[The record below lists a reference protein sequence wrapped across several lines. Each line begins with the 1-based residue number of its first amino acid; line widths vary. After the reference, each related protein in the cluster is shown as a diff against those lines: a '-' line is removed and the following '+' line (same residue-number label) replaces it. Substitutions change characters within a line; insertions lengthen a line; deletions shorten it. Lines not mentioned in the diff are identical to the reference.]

1 MKLQHLRYLCAVAQ
15 EGFSVSRAA
24 TALGT
29 SQPAISK
36 QIRLLEA
43 DLGADL
49 LIRRGNRIVGLTAVG
64 EAMIDAARRT
74 LWEAQN
80 LERITEELTK
90 KGSGRLVIATTH
102 MYARYVLRPVI
113 KDFIR
118 NYPDVHLVLR
128 QGIPSMIAEWVA
140 AGEADMGIAG
150 KSLDV
155 HEELLFLAGEAL
167 HRSVIVPKRH
177 PLLRE
182 KRLSLRSIAQYP
194 IVTLDQSLEGGRTVV
209 SAFQAAGIKPNI
221 VLSAL
226 DADVVKSYVE
236 LGLGVAIL
244 LLVAYEPE
252 RDRDLR
258 AIDAAYL
265 FQPTIFHI
273 VLRQGKYLPSYM
285 YDFIERLTPKW
296 DRRAVDKAMR
306 LNIVEPNSTQES
318 GACRTPD
325 SQSG

>member
-1 MKLQHLRYLCAVAQ
+1 MKLQHLRYLCSVAQ
-15 EGFSVSRAA
+15 EGFSISRAA
-24 TALGT
+24 SALGA
-29 SQPAISK
+29 SQPAVSK
-36 QIRLLEA
+36 QIRLLEVEI
-43 DLGADL
+43 GADL

-64 EAMIDAARRT
+64 EAIIDAARRT

-80 LERITEELTK
+80 LQRITEEFTQ

-113 KDFIR
+113 KDFIHSH
-118 NYPDVHLVLR
+118 PHVHLVLR

-155 HEELLFLAGEAL
+155 HDELLFLAGEAL
-167 HRSVIVPKRH
+167 HRSVIVPKGH
-177 PLLRE
+177 PLSKE
-182 KRLSLRSIAQYP
+182 KRLSLKAIAQFP
-194 IVTLDQSLEGGRTVV
+194 IVTLDQSLEGGRTAMG
-209 SAFQAAGIKPNI
+209 AFQTAKLTPNI

-236 LGLGVAIL
+236 LGLGVAVL
-244 LLVAYEPE
+244 LTVAFEPD
-252 RDRDLR
+252 RDRELR
-258 AIDAAYL
+258 AIDVAHL

-273 VLRQGKYLPSYM
+273 VLRQGKYLPGYM

-296 DRRAVDKAMR
+296 TRQAIDAAMR
-306 LNIVEPNSTQES
+306 LNTGESHST
-318 GACRTPD
+318 
-325 SQSG
+325 

>member
-1 MKLQHLRYLCAVAQ
+1 MKLQHLRYLCSVVQ
-15 EGFSVSRAA
+15 EGFSISRAA
-24 TALGT
+24 SALGA
-29 SQPAISK
+29 SQPAVSK
-36 QIRLLEA
+36 QIRLLEVEI
-43 DLGADL
+43 GADL

-64 EAMIDAARRT
+64 EAIIDAARRT

-80 LERITEELTK
+80 LQRITEEFTQ

-113 KDFIR
+113 KDFIHSH
-118 NYPDVHLVLR
+118 PHVHLVLR

-155 HEELLFLAGEAL
+155 HDELLFLAGEAL

-177 PLLRE
+177 PLLKE
-182 KRLSLRSIAQYP
+182 KRLSLKAIAQFP
-194 IVTLDQSLEGGRTVV
+194 IVTLDQSLEGGRTAMN
-209 SAFQAAGIKPNI
+209 AFQAAKLTPNI

-236 LGLGVAIL
+236 LGLGVAVL
-244 LLVAYEPE
+244 LTVAFEPD
-252 RDRDLR
+252 RDRELR
-258 AIDAAYL
+258 SIDVAQL

-273 VLRQGKYLPSYM
+273 VLRQGKYLPGYM

-296 DRRAVDKAMR
+296 NRRAIDTAMR
-306 LNIVEPNSTQES
+306 LNTGESHST
-318 GACRTPD
+318 
-325 SQSG
+325 

>member
-1 MKLQHLRYLCAVAQ
+1 MKLQHLRYLCSVAQ
-15 EGFSVSRAA
+15 EGFSISRAA
-24 TALGT
+24 SALGA
-29 SQPAISK
+29 SQPAVSK
-36 QIRLLEA
+36 QIRLLEVEI
-43 DLGADL
+43 GADL

-64 EAMIDAARRT
+64 EAIIDAARRT

-80 LERITEELTK
+80 LQRITEEFTQ

-113 KDFIR
+113 KDFIHSH
-118 NYPDVHLVLR
+118 PHVHLVLR

-155 HEELLFLAGEAL
+155 QDELRFLAGEAL

-177 PLLRE
+177 PLLKE
-182 KRLSLRSIAQYP
+182 KRLSLKAIAQFP
-194 IVTLDQSLEGGRTVV
+194 IVTLDQSLEGGRTAMN
-209 SAFQAAGIKPNI
+209 AFQAAKLTPNI

-236 LGLGVAIL
+236 LGLGVAVL
-244 LLVAYEPE
+244 LTVAFEPD
-252 RDRDLR
+252 RDRELR
-258 AIDAAYL
+258 SIDVAQL

-273 VLRQGKYLPSYM
+273 VLRQGKYLPGYM

-296 DRRAVDKAMR
+296 NRRAIDAAMR
-306 LNIVEPNSTQES
+306 LNTGESHST
-318 GACRTPD
+318 
-325 SQSG
+325 

>member
-1 MKLQHLRYLCAVAQ
+1 MKLQHLRYLCSVAQ
-15 EGFSVSRAA
+15 EGFSISRAA
-24 TALGT
+24 SALGA
-29 SQPAISK
+29 SQPAVSK
-36 QIRLLEA
+36 QIRLLEVEI
-43 DLGADL
+43 GADL

-64 EAMIDAARRT
+64 EAIIDAARRT

-80 LERITEELTK
+80 LQRITEEFTQ

-113 KDFIR
+113 KDFIHSH
-118 NYPDVHLVLR
+118 PHVHLVLR

-155 HEELLFLAGEAL
+155 HDELLFLAGEAL

-177 PLLRE
+177 PLLKE
-182 KRLSLRSIAQYP
+182 KRLSLKAIAQFP
-194 IVTLDQSLEGGRTVV
+194 IVTLDQSLEGGRTAMN
-209 SAFQAAGIKPNI
+209 AFQAAKLTPNI

-236 LGLGVAIL
+236 LGLGVAVL
-244 LLVAYEPE
+244 LTVAFEPD
-252 RDRDLR
+252 RDRELR
-258 AIDAAYL
+258 SIDVAQL

-273 VLRQGKYLPSYM
+273 VLRQGKYLPGYM

-296 DRRAVDKAMR
+296 NRRAIDAALR
-306 LNIVEPNSTQES
+306 LNTGESHST
-318 GACRTPD
+318 
-325 SQSG
+325 

>member
-24 TALGT
+24 AALGT
-29 SQPAISK
+29 SQPAVSK

-49 LIRRGNRIVGLTAVG
+49 LVRRGNRIIGLTAVG

-80 LERITEELTK
+80 LERITDELTK
-90 KGSGRLVIATTH
+90 QGTGRLVIATTH

-118 NYPDVHLVLR
+118 SHPDVHLVLR

-150 KSLDV
+150 QSLDV
-155 HEELLFLAGEAL
+155 HEELRFLAGEAL

-182 KRLSLRSIAQYP
+182 KRLTLKSIAQYP
-194 IVTLDQSLEGGRTVV
+194 IVTLDQSLEGGRTVMN
-209 SAFQAAGIKPNI
+209 AFKAAGLVPNV

-244 LLVAYEPE
+244 LDIAYEPE

-258 AIDAAYL
+258 AVDVAHL
-265 FQPTIFHI
+265 FQPTVFQI
-273 VLRQGKYLPSYM
+273 VLRQGKYLPRYM
-285 YDFIERLTPKW
+285 YDFIERLAPKW
-296 DRRAVDKAMR
+296 SRPNVDASMRARVAETDAK
-306 LNIVEPNSTQES
+306 
-318 GACRTPD
+318 
-325 SQSG
+325 

>member
-1 MKLQHLRYLCAVAQ
+1 MKLQHLRYLCSVAQ
-15 EGFSVSRAA
+15 EGFSISRAA
-24 TALGT
+24 SALGA
-29 SQPAISK
+29 SQPAVSK

-43 DLGADL
+43 EIGADL

-64 EAMIDAARRT
+64 EAIIDAARRT

-80 LERITEELTK
+80 LQRITEEFTQ

-113 KDFIR
+113 KDFIHSH
-118 NYPDVHLVLR
+118 PHVHLVLR

-155 HEELLFLAGEAL
+155 HDELLFLAGEAL

-177 PLLRE
+177 PLLKE
-182 KRLSLRSIAQYP
+182 KRLSLKAIAQFP
-194 IVTLDQSLEGGRTVV
+194 IVTLDQSLEGGRTAMN
-209 SAFQAAGIKPNI
+209 AFQAAKLTPNI

-236 LGLGVAIL
+236 LGLGVAVL
-244 LLVAYEPE
+244 LTVAFEPD
-252 RDRDLR
+252 RDRELR
-258 AIDAAYL
+258 SIDVAQL

-273 VLRQGKYLPSYM
+273 VLRQGKYLPGYM

-296 DRRAVDKAMR
+296 NRRAIDTAMR
-306 LNIVEPNSTQES
+306 LNTGESHST
-318 GACRTPD
+318 
-325 SQSG
+325 